1 MPPVTIFIAIW
12 GSVKDNVTS
21 MQNDITNITESFVKT
36 RLSGEGTGHDWWHA
50 VRVHNTAGALQAK
63 EGGDATIIT
72 LAALLH
78 DVGDRKVLGTDEDD
92 YSIAADFL
100 EQQGVDQQVVDHV
113 IHIISTMSFSKSLD
127 SSGASSES
135 IEFQIVQDADRLDA
149 LGAIGI
155 ARAFAYGG
163 SRGRPLYDPD
173 YTAQDFASR
182 DAYVNNKEGSTL
194 HHFDEKLFKL
204 KNLLNTGTAKDIAKN
219 RDTYM
224 REFQQRFMAEWDGI
238 L

>member
-1 MPPVTIFIAIW
+1 
-12 GSVKDNVTS
+12 
-21 MQNDITNITESFVKT
+21 MQNDIINTTEAFVKD
-36 RLSGEGTGHDWWHA
+36 RLLGEATGHDWWHA
-50 VRVHNTAGALQAK
+50 VRVRNIARTLHAS
-63 EGGDATIIT
+63 EGGDIAVVT
-72 LAALLH
+72 LATLLH
-78 DVGDRKVLGTDEDD
+78 DVGDRKVLGTEQDD

-100 EQQGVDQQVVDHV
+100 EQQGVDQQVINDI

-127 SSGASSES
+127 GGSSGGES

-149 LGAIGI
+149 LGAIGV

-182 DAYVNNKEGSTL
+182 DAYINNKDSSTL
-194 HHFDEKLFKL
+194 HHFDEKLLKL
-204 KNLLNTGTAKDIAKN
+204 KGLLNTKTAKSIAEN

-224 REFQQRFMAEWDGI
+224 QEFQRRFMAEWNGE